1 MKPPAKKSTA
11 KKPTPQRV
19 FLGWDE
25 PLLPRAASYLR
36 ERYAAGGR
44 WDLSRVTLVVPAGRA
59 RRRLEALLR
68 LEAEEHDLQL
78 TAGRVLTV
86 GALPEELYGPGTELA
101 LELEQTLAW
110 TRVLTSTDA
119 GRLKPLMAS
128 LPPLEPLSPWMELA
142 AALRRLHETLA
153 ADGLTFADVIPEVD
167 TAAEQQRWR
176 LLDSLLGEYRQQL
189 AAAGRLDPFLAR
201 LEAVGKQ
208 QCRTAA
214 DVVLIGA
221 ADLNRSL
228 CRMLDAVAERVTVLV
243 AAPEDEQALFDA
255 YGSVQP
261 QEWNMKD
268 LPLEDR
274 HLVSA
279 GDATEQVEAMASQ
292 LADFGTTF
300 SADAITVGVTD
311 ESFVTFVETELQQ
324 CGIAAHREQGWPLAQ
339 TAPGRLLSLLSLLRT
354 RMNWAS
360 LAALVRHADVYDWVD
375 AQLQQWEARE
385 PLKIEKKHARSANLP
400 WLTQLDGFLGE
411 HYPTQLDH
419 PLPASA
425 AAAYPLVPRLAELIL
440 KWIAPLTAGPQ
451 PLADWCDTLGRLVET
466 IYPVDR
472 DLQNV
477 ISGCPHPENPPLAK
491 ARPSQGEA
499 EGGSGDNDAPRDGG
513 EERAGRAEHSTD
525 LDPRSRLAVERIT
538 AMLDRLAGLSET
550 LDVAVPAASAI
561 EMLMGR
567 LADAPIVLPAEPEM
581 VEILGWLDLA
591 LDDSLAMVVVGFN
604 HPYVPESVT
613 ADAFLPGSLR
623 SRLNISDNDRRYAR
637 DAFSLHLILSTRS
650 ATRLVV
656 GRRGP
661 DGSPTPPSRL
671 LSAASG
677 TDVARRVMMLLDQ
690 PPPVAPVQHLWS
702 GKAARTELPI
712 PTAGKARIDVMS
724 VTAFSAYLACPFRF
738 YLRHVLGLRPMD
750 DQSREL
756 QANQFGDLVHAAL
769 EEFGDD
775 EKHRLAEDPKEIQ
788 DHLFEHLH
796 AYAEQRFGADPAA
809 AVRMQIHQAERRL
822 MLVAEEQAR
831 RRAEGWEIRFAE
843 ASVDPKNG
851 AGIDVDGRRMGLKGR
866 FDRIDFHPGT
876 GQWAILDYKTHG
888 HKPLKKHIDSATGN
902 WIDLQLPLYRLM
914 APYLDIDAPIEDI
927 ELGYFNVAEQAGNT
941 GVNLAEFTPEQ
952 FDEANE
958 VIYDCIRRIWRND
971 FARSSEPVTYDDYAM
986 ICQTGLAQTLL
997 DEFASEAE
1005 SEESF

>member
-1 MKPPAKKSTA
+1 M
-11 KKPTPQRV
+11 KPTPKPILKRV
-19 FLGWDE
+19 FLGWDQ

-36 ERYAAGGR
+36 ERYAAAGV

-59 RRRLEALLR
+59 RRRLESLLR

-78 TAGRVLTV
+78 TGIRILTV
-86 GALPEELYGPGTELA
+86 GALPEELYEPRAEIA

-110 TRVLTSTDA
+110 TRVLTSADA
-119 GRLKPLMAS
+119 QRLKPLMAS
-128 LPPLEPLSPWMELA
+128 LPPLEPLAPWMELA

-153 ADGLTFADVIPEVD
+153 ADGLTFADVVPHVD
-167 TAAEQQRWR
+167 TPAEQARWR

-189 AAAGRLDPFLAR
+189 AAAGRLDPFTAR
-201 LEAVGKQ
+201 HDAVGNQ
-208 QCRTAA
+208 QCRTAS
-214 DVVLIGA
+214 DIVLIGA

-228 CRMLDAVAERVTVLV
+228 CHMLDAVAERVTVLI
-243 AAPEDEQALFDA
+243 AAPENEQALFDA

-279 GDATEQVEAMASQ
+279 GDATEQAEALASQ

-300 SADAITVGVTD
+300 SPDAITVGVTD

-324 CGIAAHREQGWPLAQ
+324 CGIEAHREQGWPLSQ
-339 TAPGRLLSLLSLLRT
+339 TAPGRLLSLLALLRT

-375 AQLQQWEARE
+375 AELQQWSVRE
-385 PLKIEKKHARSANLP
+385 PLKVDKKRARSAQLP

-411 HYPTQLDH
+411 HYPTQLDS
-419 PLPASA
+419 PLPAAA
-425 AAAYPLVPRLAELIL
+425 AAAYPQVARLASLIQQ
-440 KWIAPLTAGPQ
+440 WIAPLTAGAQ
-451 PLADWCDTLGRLVET
+451 PLANWCATIGRLVDT
-466 IYPVDR
+466 IYPT
-472 DLQNV
+472 
-477 ISGCPHPENPPLAK
+477 ENEQPAGTAEPAQQTGDQ
-491 ARPSQGEA
+491 PSM
-499 EGGSGDNDAPRDGG
+499 GDQCS
-513 EERAGRAEHSTD
+513 AGDQRTQ
-525 LDPRSRLAVERIT
+525 LAVERIHM
-538 AMLDRLAGLSET
+538 MLDRLKGLSET
-550 LDVAVPAASAI
+550 LDVAVPAAAAM

-567 LADAPIVLPAEPEM
+567 LADAPIVLPARPEM

-591 LDDSLAMVVVGFN
+591 LDDSLAMVVVGLN

-650 ATRLVV
+650 ATRLIV

-677 TDVARRVMMLLDQ
+677 ADVARRVMMLLDQ
-690 PPPVAPVQHLWS
+690 PPPLAPVEHLWS
-702 GKAARTELPI
+702 GKTARSELPI
-712 PTAGKARIDVMS
+712 PTAGQARIDVMS

-738 YLRHVLGLRPMD
+738 YLRHVLGLRPLD

-769 EEFGDD
+769 EAFG
-775 EKHRLAEDPKEIQ
+775 EHPQHRLAEDPKEIQ
-788 DHLFEHLH
+788 DFLFQHLH
-796 AYAEQRFGADPAA
+796 AYAQHRFGADPAA

-822 MLVAEEQAR
+822 MLVAEKQAR

-843 ASVDPKNG
+843 ASVDPKDG

-866 FDRIDFHPGT
+866 FDRIDFHPQSGR
-876 GQWAILDYKTHG
+876 WAILDYKTHG
-888 HKPLKKHIDSATGN
+888 HKPLKKHIDSSTGK

-914 APYLDIDAPIEDI
+914 TPYLDIDAPIEDI
-927 ELGYFNVAEQAGNT
+927 QLGYFNVAEQADNT
-941 GVNLAEFTPEQ
+941 GVNLAEFTPQQ
-952 FDEANE
+952 FAEANQ
-958 VIYDCIRRIWRND
+958 VIFECIRGIWRND
-971 FARSSEPVTYDDYAM
+971 FTRSTEPVSFDDYAM

-997 DEFASEAE
+997 DEFTFAGEDEEAL
-1005 SEESF
+1005 

>member
-1 MKPPAKKSTA
+1 MKPTA
-11 KKPTPQRV
+11 KPTVKPTIKPTAKRV
-19 FLGWDE
+19 FLGWDQ

-36 ERYAAGGR
+36 ERYAAAGV
-44 WDLSRVTLVVPAGRA
+44 WDLSNVTLVVPAGRA
-59 RRRLEALLR
+59 RRRLDALLR

-78 TAGRVLTV
+78 TAVRILTV
-86 GALPEELYGPGTELA
+86 GALPEELYEPAAEIA

-110 TRVLTSTDA
+110 TRVLTSADA
-119 GRLKPLMAS
+119 KKLKPLMAS
-128 LPPLEPLSPWMELA
+128 LPPLEPLAPWMELA

-153 ADGLTFADVIPEVD
+153 ADGLTFADVIEHVD
-167 TAAEQQRWR
+167 TAAEQDRWR
-176 LLDSLLGEYRQQL
+176 LLDSLLHEYRQQI
-189 AAAGRLDPFLAR
+189 AAAGRLDPFTAR
-201 LEAVGKQ
+201 HEAVRKQ
-208 QCRTAA
+208 QCQTASEI
-214 DVVLIGA
+214 VLIGA

-228 CRMLDAVAERVTVLV
+228 CRMLDGVADRVTVLI
-243 AAPEDEQALFDA
+243 AAPENEQTLFDA

-279 GDATEQVEAMASQ
+279 GDATEQAEAMASQ

-300 SADAITVGVTD
+300 SPDAITVGVTD

-360 LAALVRHADVYDWVD
+360 LAALVRHSDVYDWID
-375 AQLQQWEARE
+375 AQLQELAVTD
-385 PLKIEKKHARSANLP
+385 PLKIDKQHARSANLP

-411 HYPTQLDH
+411 HYPTQLDS
-419 PLPASA
+419 PLPSSA
-425 AAAYPLVPRLAELIL
+425 AAAYPQVPRLANLVL
-440 KWIAPLTAGPQ
+440 QWIAPLTAGAQ
-451 PLADWCDTLGRLVET
+451 PLAAWCATIARLVDT
-466 IYPVDR
+466 IYPA
-472 DLQNV
+472 
-477 ISGCPHPENPPLAK
+477 ENPPLAK
-491 ARPSQGEA
+491 TRPSLC
-499 EGGSGDNDAPRDGG
+499 EGR
-513 EERAGRAEHSTD
+513 EERAGRAERILEAADQSTASD
-525 LDPRSRLAVERIT
+525 QRTQLAVDRIHG
-538 AMLDRLAGLSET
+538 MLDRLEGLSET
-550 LDVAVPAASAI
+550 LDVAVPAASAM

-567 LADAPIVLPAEPEM
+567 LADAPIVLPARPEM

-591 LDDSLAMVVVGFN
+591 LDDSLAMVVVGMN

-650 ATRLVV
+650 ATRLIV

-671 LSAASG
+671 MSAASG
-677 TDVARRVMMLLDQ
+677 ADVARRVMMLLDQ
-690 PPPVAPVQHLWS
+690 PPPVAPVEHLWS
-702 GKAARTELPI
+702 GKTARTELPI

-738 YLRHVLGLRPMD
+738 YLRHVLGLRPLD

-769 EEFGDD
+769 EEFGDHP
-775 EKHRLAEDPKEIQ
+775 EHRMADDPKQIQ

-796 AYAEQRFGADPAA
+796 AYAQHRFGAEPAA

-822 MLVAEEQAR
+822 MLVAEKQAR

-843 ASVDPKNG
+843 ASVDPKHG
-851 AGIDVDGRRMGLKGR
+851 AGIDVDGERMGLKGR
-866 FDRIDFHPGT
+866 FDRIDFHPQSGR
-876 GQWAILDYKTHG
+876 WAILDYKTHG
-888 HKPLKKHIDSATGN
+888 HKPLKKHIDSTTGK

-914 APYLDIDAPIEDI
+914 TPYLKIDAPIEDI
-927 ELGYFNVAEQAGNT
+927 QLGYFNVAEQADNT
-941 GVNLAEFTPEQ
+941 GVHLAEFTPQQ
-952 FDEANE
+952 FADANE
-958 VIYDCIRRIWRND
+958 VIFDCIRRIWRND
-971 FARSSEPVTYDDYAM
+971 FTRSSEPVAFDDYAM

-997 DEFASEAE
+997 DEFASEGE
-1005 SEESF
+1005 GEESL